1 MGTGTFPLLHYLRSL
16 QIGLVVSATNS
27 CKWQELAVSSF
38 FIVFADHDSQI
49 QCVDL
54 GYEHDPGRSRYAK
67 VNSSIMQIPN
77 ELCNN
82 DFYVQQPCCFEMT
95 IFRLADWCPFAIGIL
110 GPLGS
115 TR

>member
-1 MGTGTFPLLHYLRSL
+1 MGTGTYPLLHYLRSL
-16 QIGLVVSATNS
+16 QSGLVVE
-27 CKWQELAVSSF
+27 WQELAVSSF
-38 FIVFADHDSQI
+38 VVFADHDSQI

-54 GYEHDPGRSRYAK
+54 GYEHGPGRSRYSR
-67 VNSSIMQIPN
+67 VNSSIMQFPI

-82 DFYVQQPCCFEMT
+82 DFYVQQLCCFEMT
-95 IFRLADWCPFAIGIL
+95 TFRLADWCPFAIGIL